1 MMGGV
6 CEDYR
11 GRLSYSGLGEAV
23 RVFFY
28 VVISM
33 GVTIPVMIY
42 LGKLS
47 PVMKISNVWLL
58 VHSATTFFIMFG
70 LRILIRY
77 AYYFLTT
84 VPNKMKRV
92 FVYGSD
98 PNSITMAQML
108 TSDVASLYKPVAILD
123 SEVSFKGMRL
133 GSVPILKM
141 ANDFNGLI
149 KLIATYRVEKIIFN
163 EEQLNKL
170 PADRLDMF
178 LASGLKLMI
187 SGVASDYSDRKRTR
201 LKSSHIQK
209 SRMPS
214 LA

>member
-1 MMGGV
+1 MAFAFIFIFFLFGLLTDINVRFGFLQRMAAV
-6 CEDYR
+6 VSVYFVMELVFKVYR
-11 GRLSYSGLGEAV
+11 GTIRYSGLSEAV
-23 RVFFY
+23 RLFFY

-58 VHSATTFFIMFG
+58 VHGATTFFIMFG

-149 KLIATYRVEKIIFN
+149 KLIATSRVEKIIFN
-163 EEQLNKL
+163 
-170 PADRLDMF
+170 
-178 LASGLKLMI
+178 
-187 SGVASDYSDRKRTR
+187 
-201 LKSSHIQK
+201 
-209 SRMPS
+209 
-214 LA
+214 